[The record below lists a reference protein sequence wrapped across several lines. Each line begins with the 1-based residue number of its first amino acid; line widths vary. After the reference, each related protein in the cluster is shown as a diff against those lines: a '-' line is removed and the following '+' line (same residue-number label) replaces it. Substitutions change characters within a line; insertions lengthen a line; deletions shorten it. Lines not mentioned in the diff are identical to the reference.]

1 MKRPIAAAITLGI
14 ALSGCAPY
22 PVYQEQAAAPRP
34 VQLDPWRRDECS
46 LIRREIAKQQ
56 NAAQLSAVMS
66 TALVQAAVQLNASN
80 VIAGLE
86 TRAAI
91 AGCG

>member
-1 MKRPIAAAITLGI
+1 MKRSAAAAVVLGI
-14 ALSGCAPY
+14 ALGGCAPY

-34 VQLDPWRRDECS
+34 VNLDPWRRDECN
-46 LIRREIAKQQ
+46 LIRREIAQQ
-56 NAAQLSAVMS
+56 QSAAQLSGVTS
-66 TALVQAAVQLNASN
+66 TLLVQAAVQLNASN

>member
-1 MKRPIAAAITLGI
+1 MKRSVAAAIAFGI
-14 ALSGCAPY
+14 AVSGCAPAHVAQAPP
-22 PVYQEQAAAPRP
+22 PVP
-34 VQLDPWRRDECS
+34 LDPWRRDECS
-46 LIRREIAKQQ
+46 VIRREIAHQQ
-56 NAAQLSAVMS
+56 EVAQRSTVMS
-66 TALVQAAVQLNASN
+66 TILVQGAVQLNAAN